1 MKSNQKYVAKYSS
14 HLLIS
19 TLIASSF
26 FMVNCN
32 KGQNRAGVKANTTS
46 GTPAEPISK
55 STSNSGDTSKVGSGD
70 DTKAVKEVVADCPS
84 PVFKSYAAVA
94 TEAVRVE
101 DLYKKNKTA
110 ASPEKLKSDYLK
122 VLALCTDMGK
132 EFDQV
137 SLKSCK
143 YKNPKNKN
151 EDVVINKATTQCL
164 IVAKQL
170 DDEDGTKTEF
180 LKLYNDQKELKKQDL
195 EKQLSSFEN
204 FKAAKLVMSDDM
216 KKMLKPDNLNFKMY
230 IVGGE
235 IKTDQAEMKKAYA
248 DKKVV
253 CSFVGTSTEI
263 SEKGKSI
270 FSALEVENV
279 DKKDLP
285 ENINA
290 VGIAFSVSTGE
301 KSDGISAGIS
311 NMQMLGCS
319 HLLKDRIDVKLLR
332 QALGAQLATEA
343 DIKKIEDKKSEDKK
357 VEDKK
362 IADKKAEDGKVAAA
376 KLEADKKIAADK
388 KIEEDKKTASVA
400 TEK

>member
-32 KGQNRAGVKANTTS
+32 KGQNRTGVKANTTT
-46 GTPAEPISK
+46 GNPTDPNLK

-70 DTKAVKEVVADCPS
+70 DTKAAKEVTADCPAT
-84 PVFKSYAAVA
+84 VYKSYAAVA
-94 TEAVRVE
+94 TEAVRVQE
-101 DLYKKNKTA
+101 LYKKNKTA

-151 EDVVINKATTQCL
+151 EDVVINKVTTQCL

-170 DDEDGTKTEF
+170 DDEDGTKTEY

-216 KKMLKPDNLNFKMY
+216 KKMLKSENLNFKMF

-235 IKTDQAEMKKAYA
+235 IKIDQAELKKAYA

-263 SEKGKSI
+263 SEKGKI
-270 FSALEVENV
+270 ILSALEVEDV

-285 ENINA
+285 ENVNA
-290 VGIAFSVSTGE
+290 VGIAFSVSVGE
-301 KSDGISAGIS
+301 KSEGVSAGIS

-319 HLLKDRIDVKLLR
+319 HLLKDKVDVKLLR
-332 QALGAQLATEA
+332 QALGAQLTTEA
-343 DIKKIEDKKSEDKK
+343 DLKKIEDKKT
-357 VEDKK
+357 EDKK
-362 IADKKAEDGKVAAA
+362 IADKKAEDAKAAAA

-388 KIEEDKKTASVA
+388 KIEEDKKTASAA